1 MIRRVVGL
9 SKRRPLLC
17 EGLVSTSSRV
27 IANASCAAGSSTGYD
42 FCISPPEMPVA
53 TAASCIVP
61 DRGAGDAPEATL
73 AGKNHVCP
81 KVASHRDRSQQRT
94 LHRSRSD
101 SGIKEDPARP

>member
-9 SKRRPLLC
+9 SKRRPLLR

-53 TAASCIVP
+53 TAASCMFLIVVQEMLRKP
-61 DRGAGDAPEATL
+61 RWQERIMSAP
-73 AGKNHVCP
+73 
-81 KVASHRDRSQQRT
+81 RSPHIEIDLSSAHCITAAQT
-94 LHRSRSD
+94 
-101 SGIKEDPARP
+101 PV